1 MRLSIHSNAG
11 PNGLS
16 EREHQICTV
25 KHKHGCCCL
34 TTIASGINSR
44 LVQYVGWHRC
54 SSTVPP
60 PVARRR
66 GAAAETLCDGNAHL
80 LQPPRTPF
88 DATRHRS
95 CGTYVVFRIT
105 FLVGDEIGAT
115 AVLRW
120 SNSHG
125 TLPIIAS
132 CSMELELHR
141 QFVMSPEK
149 KCAHEMNWRVVATE
163 RTANAIL
170 PNTST
175 ADVLV
180 VGCCADPEVA
190 AGLTASANC
199 KRVTTRVAQEQQPRR
214 IWVDTTTTTVA
225 LLYMMLNTG
234 KSTTSP
240 YSQNCNNG
248 NTTSC

>member
-1 MRLSIHSNAG
+1 MQVSNRDG
-11 PNGLS
+11 RPQPRKRTTSVGGLLRTYHVNS
-16 EREHQICTV
+16 LTLQPTHQAKHQI
-25 KHKHGCCCL
+25 KQASEL
-34 TTIASGINSR
+34 RTIPTNKSTHQPPTANHPIDRRTWPCGAPFPVPASS
-44 LVQYVGWHRC
+44 
-54 SSTVPP
+54 
-60 PVARRR
+60 RR

-199 KRVTTRVAQEQQPRR
+199 KRVTT
-214 IWVDTTTTTVA
+214 
-225 LLYMMLNTG
+225 
-234 KSTTSP
+234 S
-240 YSQNCNNG
+240 
-248 NTTSC
+248 